1 MSQMTRMA
9 SSFLHK
15 AEESS
20 LKLHE
25 LQGEYLLHLEEVI
38 VAIKDHNGKVK
49 LRQAGSLFSSD
60 DDVVFA
66 GFCGALTSLIFLNTR
81 RVLRQCACRCG
92 NHRSI
97 HEGIGRKA
105 NSWWIGSFRTT
116 QKAVTG
122 HGESAERAEGNWQRN
137 LDNLGYAR
145 GRGQI
150 AGCFERGEIVSLARV
165 ASRTLPPD
173 AQEINSLRIFVPPQ
187 MNHGGGTAKPL
198 KLMTRTKR
206 RRMNWSSL

>member
-1 MSQMTRMA
+1 MTRMA

-66 GFCGALTSLIFLNTR
+66 GFCGALTSLIFLNT
-81 RVLRQCACRCG
+81 
-92 NHRSI
+92 
-97 HEGIGRKA
+97 
-105 NSWWIGSFRTT
+105 TT
-116 QKAVTG
+116 GAASVRLSMW
-122 HGESAERAEGNWQRN
+122 ESPI
-137 LDNLGYAR
+137 D
-145 GRGQI
+145 
-150 AGCFERGEIVSLARV
+150 S
-165 ASRTLPPD
+165 
-173 AQEINSLRIFVPPQ
+173 
-187 MNHGGGTAKPL
+187 
-198 KLMTRTKR
+198 
-206 RRMNWSSL
+206 